1 MSDEFI
7 ISLGTAQDGGYPH
20 VGCVDIC
27 CNKVNDNPDLKRLI
41 ASISIVDPRKGRF
54 WIIDISPDIN
64 DQLRLLSE
72 YIKKI
77 DSYSFAGIF
86 LTHAHIGHYA
96 GLLNLGLEAL
106 NLSNIPVYVFPRMK
120 SFLEESLVF
129 RQLLDNKNII
139 LKNINNHIDIKLTE
153 SMHINAFLVPHRN
166 ELSETVGYRINNKN
180 KTMIYIP
187 DIDSWEDWDIDI
199 NALIKKNDILIL
211 DGTFYSKSEIKN
223 RDIKK
228 IPHPSIKHSMDI
240 MNINTLEERNKIYFT
255 HLNHTNK
262 VLDENSIEY
271 KDVITSGYNI
281 LRDKKIFTL

>member
-27 CNKVNDNPDLKRLI
+27 CNKVKDNPDLKRLI
-41 ASISIVDPRKGRF
+41 ASISIVDPMRGRF
-54 WIIDISPDIN
+54 WIVDISPDIN

-72 YIKKI
+72 YIKKF

-120 SFLEESLVF
+120 SFLKESLVF
-129 RQLLDNKNII
+129 KQLLDNKNII
-139 LKNINNHIDIKLTE
+139 LKDINDDIDIKLTE

-199 NALIKKNDILIL
+199 NTLIKKNDILIL

-223 RDIKK
+223 RDMKK
-228 IPHPSIKHSMDI
+228 IPHPSIEHSMDI